1 MNVIRRL
8 AIPDARGRAIPFGQ
22 WPLDAVTADDVEAVR
37 DARRAELQQAAET
50 EGRHPRPGARG
61 GEVGVEHLMGR
72 LRNMFSWA
80 VKKGLATAS
89 PFLRNGVP
97 VIAVK
102 ANVPRGRT
110 RRLAAG
116 EEVGLLRHAHDH
128 LRALIIA
135 ALETGCRRGELL
147 SLRWRHAHLEEGVIR
162 LDPANTKTREAR
174 AVPITQRLRAVLEM
188 RRTGPDGRTFGRDHH
203 VFGNEVGEPIGTVRT
218 AWVATCRRA
227 GIEDLHFHDL
237 RREFASRLLEAGAAQ
252 HDVRDWL
259 GHANITTTSQYLKS
273 TPVRLQKVRAM
284 FEKRQDEAGQDP
296 AREDEARVVA

>member
-1 MNVIRRL
+1 M
-8 AIPDARGRAIPFGQ
+8 
-22 WPLDAVTADDVEAVR
+22 
-37 DARRAELQQAAET
+37 
-50 EGRHPRPGARG
+50 
-61 GEVGVEHLMGR
+61 
-72 LRNMFSWA
+72 
-80 VKKGLATAS
+80 
-89 PFLRNGVP
+89 
-97 VIAVK
+97 
-102 ANVPRGRT
+102 
-110 RRLAAG
+110 
-116 EEVGLLRHAHDH
+116 
-128 LRALIIA
+128 
-135 ALETGCRRGELL
+135 
-147 SLRWRHAHLEEGVIR
+147 
-162 LDPANTKTREAR
+162 
-174 AVPITQRLRAVLEM
+174 PITQRLRAVLEM